1 MNDWRKTM
9 KKYVVI
15 LMMLSVIPL
24 MVGCAAIKQVPI
36 TNYQKDTIVIKELIR
51 DTLIVPQIQ
60 KEYIEVTTKDTISI
74 LNTELASSTA
84 SIKDNQLH
92 HSLEQK
98 QPKTPIKIQYKDRIV
113 EKVRIDYKEVPVEI
127 EIEKPYIPKWCW
139 IIICYAA
146 LMAGITIMKIVNKFR

>member
-1 MNDWRKTM
+1 M
-9 KKYVVI
+9 KRYVVI
-15 LMMLSVIPL
+15 LMILSVIL
-24 MVGCAAIKQVPI
+24 VVTSSCAAYKQVPI

-84 SIKDNQLH
+84 SIKNNQLH

-98 QPKTPIKIQYKDRIV
+98 PSKTPVKIQYKDRIV
-113 EKVRIDYKEVPVEI
+113 EKVKVEYKEVPVEVI
-127 EIEKPYIPKWCW
+127 VEKPYIPTWCW
-139 IIICYAA
+139 IIICYAV
-146 LMAGITIMKIVNKFR
+146 LMAGITIMKIVYKIKGR

>member
-1 MNDWRKTM
+1 MIRVFIAIIVLLISTN
-9 KKYVVI
+9 
-15 LMMLSVIPL
+15 
-24 MVGCAAIKQVPI
+24 CAVQRQVPI
-36 TNYQKDTIVIKELIR
+36 NNYQKDTVVVKELIR

-84 SIKDNQLH
+84 SITNNQLH

-146 LMAGITIMKIVNKFR
+146 LMAGITIMKVINKFR